1 MRSSIK
7 LAAIALFFAFSGFLL
22 AADQSTTAKAGIVI
36 TSEPLRGYTA
46 DVEINGKRVAAVGP
60 DEPYKGLHEPGKVV
74 ITTKGGRAEIDAE
87 PNKEYVFEIV
97 LKTSTS
103 AALMFGLIGAQLSAE
118 YPITLKTTR
127 DLQQ

>member
-1 MRSSIK
+1 MDF
-7 LAAIALFFAFSGFLL
+7 ALRFRLFLIPLL
-22 AADQSTTAKAGIVI
+22 AFVTTLFAS
-36 TSEPLRGYTA
+36 SEKQFVTELFRLA

-60 DEPYKGLHEPGKVV
+60 DEPYKCLHEPGKVV